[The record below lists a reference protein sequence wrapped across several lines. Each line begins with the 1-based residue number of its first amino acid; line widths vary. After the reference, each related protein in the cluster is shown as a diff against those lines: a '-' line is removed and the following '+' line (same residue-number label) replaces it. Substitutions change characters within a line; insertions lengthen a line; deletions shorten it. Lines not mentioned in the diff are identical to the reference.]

1 MNKKIAIIILA
12 AGKGTRM
19 NSNFPKVL
27 HKILGKPLIHYVVE
41 EALKLKPYEILPV
54 LSWKKELVEQYLV
67 DTFGPLFT
75 FVYQKFPLGTA
86 DAVKTAINHLS
97 DKIDTIVVMSGD
109 VPLVP
114 ATLLSELIDSHKT
127 PFTLTTL
134 HLENPHG
141 YGRIVRSDNRVV
153 KIVEDKHATPEEKK
167 ITEVNAGLYCFDKQF
182 LQRHISYIKENPVT
196 GEYYLTDLV
205 NIAVS
210 EEIPISTFYAKEPAL
225 FSGINNRLELSIIS
239 GVLQQKIC
247 ERLMMEGVT
256 IIDPRRV
263 YIETD
268 VKIGK
273 DTVIA
278 PDVALIGNT
287 SIEDVCTIESG
298 AIIKDSH
305 IGSHVHIK
313 PYSVIENST
322 IQHAATIGPFAHLR
336 PESVICEN
344 AKVGNFV
351 ETKKT
356 TLKKG
361 AKANHLTYLGDTL
374 VEENVNVGAGTITCN
389 YDGKQKH
396 FTHIKKGA
404 FIGSNVSLVAPVV
417 IGEQA
422 VIGAGSTITKNVPDH
437 ALAIE
442 RSEQKHIENWQKVK
456 GRIKK

>member
-1 MNKKIAIIILA
+1 MNKKTAIIILA

-19 NSNFPKVL
+19 KSNLPKVL

-54 LSWKKELVEQYLV
+54 LSWKKELIEQYLV

-75 FVYQKFPLGTA
+75 FVYQKSPLGTA

-97 DKIDTIVVMSGD
+97 DTINTIVVMSGD

-127 PFTLTTL
+127 PFTLTTI
-134 HLENPHG
+134 HLDNPHG
-141 YGRIVRSDNRVV
+141 YGRIVREGDRII
-153 KIVEDKHATPEEKK
+153 KIVEEKHATPEEKN

-182 LQRHISYIKENPVT
+182 LQKHISYIKENPVT
-196 GEYYLTDLV
+196 GEYYLTNLV

-210 EEIPISTFYAKEPAL
+210 EEIPISFFYAKEPTL
-225 FSGINNRLELSIIS
+225 FSGINNRVELAKIS
-239 GVLQQKIC
+239 AVLQQEIC
-247 ERLMMEGVT
+247 DLLMMEGVT
-256 IIDPRRV
+256 IIDPKRV

-273 DTVIA
+273 DTIIY
-278 PDVALIGNT
+278 PDVALMGNT
-287 SIEDVCTIESG
+287 NIEDMCIIENG

-305 IGSHVHIK
+305 VGTHVHIK
-313 PYSVIENST
+313 PYCVIENST
-322 IQHAATIGPFAHLR
+322 IDHAATIGPFAHLR
-336 PESVICEN
+336 PESVICER

-351 ETKKT
+351 ETKKAI
-356 TLKKG
+356 LKKG
-361 AKANHLTYLGDTL
+361 AKANHLTYLGDAL

-389 YDGKQKH
+389 YDGEKKH

-404 FIGSNVSLVAPVV
+404 FIGSNVSIVAPVV
-417 IGEQA
+417 IGEHS
-422 VIGAGSTITKNVPDH
+422 VIGAGSTITKDVPDN
-437 ALAIE
+437 ALAVE
-442 RSEQKHIENWQKVK
+442 RSEQKHIENWLKVK
-456 GRIKK
+456 GRLKK